1 MDSSSCGTAS
11 PAIQVSKLTKDYS
24 GTMAVKNISFTVE
37 RGTIVGLLGGNG
49 AGKTTTLSMLLGVL
63 VPTAGEITIL
73 GANMLT
79 ERHRVLPRMNFSS
92 PYVGMPARLTVAE
105 NLSIYANLYG
115 LKDIKNHVHRMAEG
129 LALTELLKTPV
140 GDLSAG
146 QKTRASLAKALI
158 NDPDVLL
165 LDEPTASLD
174 PDTADWVRGYF
185 EAYHKKACATI
196 LLASHNMGEVERLC
210 HNVVMMKA
218 GGIADQG
225 SPGDLISRY
234 GRDNLEDVFLDI
246 ARDAS
251 DFRETLS

>member
-1 MDSSSCGTAS
+1 MSAC
-11 PAIQVSKLTKDYS
+11 Q
-24 GTMAVKNISFTVE
+24 
-37 RGTIVGLLGGNG
+37 RG
-49 AGKTTTLSMLLGVL
+49 
-63 VPTAGEITIL
+63 
-73 GANMLT
+73 
-79 ERHRVLPRMNFSS
+79 
-92 PYVGMPARLTVAE
+92 TVAE

-185 EAYHKKACATI
+185 EAYHKKPAQRSC
-196 LLASHNMGEVERLC
+196 
-210 HNVVMMKA
+210 
-218 GGIADQG
+218 
-225 SPGDLISRY
+225 
-234 GRDNLEDVFLDI
+234 
-246 ARDAS
+246 
-251 DFRETLS
+251 